1 MSGISACIVRFVRR
15 SRVGYLALLA
25 REDAR
30 MHGVRIPSG
39 AWLCHGCHRVF
50 WEPSALGRH
59 RVAYCG

>member
-1 MSGISACIVRFVRR
+1 MSGISARIASLVRR
-15 SRVGYLALLA
+15 CRVDYLALLA

-39 AWLCHGCHRVF
+39 AWLCQGCHRVF
-50 WEPSALGRH
+50 WEASALGHH